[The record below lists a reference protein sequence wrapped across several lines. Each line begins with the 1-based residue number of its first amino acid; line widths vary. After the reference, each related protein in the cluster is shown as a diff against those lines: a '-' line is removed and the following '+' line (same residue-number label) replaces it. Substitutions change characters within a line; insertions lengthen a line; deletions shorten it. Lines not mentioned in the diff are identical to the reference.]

1 MFTEC
6 IILTFQV
13 HLSDD
18 EGMEIL
24 SKLLWDAAY
33 KQLEVPAPKA
43 KDAPRTPPPVPRTPP
58 RLLVKEE
65 VFAAPPSSPPSDP
78 YVWMEMVKGKK
89 RVQSEEQLCSPSKRR
104 VVRHQVDGCPI
115 VLKECFIPLNPV
127 LFSTSMLAAMDAVV
141 PAHLPSPDSPAVSQD
156 ATTPSVEPRVKRVAC
171 KRRLAMCQVKASPSV
186 EKAFPR
192 PTSANVVVGK
202 EDVDATPSAVTV
214 SSEPSSTTAVEE
226 VATEEGDATP
236 VFSEPSSTTAVEEVV
251 EEEVSRSGPPI
262 QCPSR
267 FIKSKVDANPPS
279 CRCAEKK
286 HVAVVS
292 GTNVKVAPTTE
303 DVSGTNVKVAPST
316 TDVSIACS
324 VVAALKHVI
333 APVCTWRARD
343 IDDICF
349 EGKKLA
355 SYVAQSNR
363 SSGFDNELCEF
374 IKQHSVFGRKCNV
387 AIGST
392 VYRGFHLDESV
403 LLEKLQEPLL
413 TDGMCLLNLHG
424 AVSAIIEHNGYFVVV
439 DCGTCDASGLASN
452 IGRSVAVCNT
462 TLRDL
467 VVHIQDLKRSL
478 GAEWCLISRL
488 SVEAD
493 SDIDSATLLTDV
505 VVDVT
510 VATAAVVEGGSSQNN
525 ASSVRGSFHQADPRF
540 QHAGVQCMAISL
552 VAVAKHSI
560 ESVFSWQA
568 DNLDKVVV
576 LGDNLYNTLRDSN
589 VTSEVSKLLSV
600 PDLPKH
606 SVIDGQTFDFEY
618 EDCVS
623 GFVDEL
629 TSDLI
634 KSGVMTSLR
643 SGLEKIFSKY
653 DTCFLTLG
661 GNTCAV
667 ISQGGRFAVV
677 DSHARSADGMVDGK
691 GKSVVVRFTCL
702 DDVFEHI
709 CKFATAFKRPKQ
721 FEIASVCVIPRC
733 PVPPIN
739 SLSSPKVLVE
749 SRGSQ
754 SGCGLPVQP
763 TVGCTSIKRKR
774 SSSGLSSKKSKNS
787 DCAAVDS
794 DVVFVADVV
803 SEGLQ
808 FNPLCGVVVDTL
820 CKQLNVESE
829 KVDLVSTEVGPLGA
843 PCLKE
848 KIVRDGNCFCRAV
861 SQAVCGTQKHHRKIR
876 LAVVKHLKANGGAL
890 RPEYSSMEEYLTMS
904 KMAYVGSWATEVEI
918 QAAADFFGVSI
929 FTYCDGC
936 WLEYSCKYKLLS
948 NQGIYLENCNG
959 NHYESVVCVQQPNMQ
974 CCYGYC
980 KVGGSRYNLRKQGV
994 VCADNL
1000 TSVASSICEAEVGI
1014 IEQNAQTM
1022 SKLSLSNYLVK
1033 KRNLQQRI
1041 KYQQNRQE
1049 FLEKMKM
1056 NYQAKDWYR
1065 EKLNEMSKAK
1075 YRNNKS
1081 HRDRVKEMSK
1091 TKYRNNKSHRDRVKE
1106 MSKAKYRN
1114 NKSHRDRVKEMSK
1127 TKYRNNKSHRDTVKE
1142 LSKTNYRK
1150 NKSHRDTVKETSKTK

>member
-1 MFTEC
+1 MPRGKGYRRSQAAKRRWAGERPFDVDLLPPGPEFVPRRGTGKRRRVKEWDRSVSGKQHKLVVPAHSPEKKFVLLVGDSHLRPFADGTVGLSKGNLSFGIMSTPGASACHLRAELIHAVLPRTPDAVCILAPGNNLTTSSTHEVAGEEFRELLLSACQRCANVFVVDFVPRLTVAPELQEHMSREFHSVAQKMGMFR
-6 IILTFQV
+6 V

-18 EGMEIL
+18 DGMEIL
-24 SKLLWDAAY
+24 SKVLWDAAY

-43 KDAPRTPPPVPRTPP
+43 KEAPRTPSPVPRTPP

-65 VFAAPPSSPPSDP
+65 VFAAPPSSPPPDP

-89 RVQSEEQLCSPSKRR
+89 RIQSEGQLCSPSKRR

-141 PAHLPSPDSPAVSQD
+141 PAQLPSPDSPAVPQD

-186 EKAFPR
+186 EEASPR
-192 PTSANVVVGK
+192 PTSANVVVG
-202 EDVDATPSAVTV
+202 EEEVDATPSAVTV

-236 VFSEPSSTTAVEEVV
+236 GAVGEVV
-251 EEEVSRSGPPI
+251 VEEVSRSGPPI
-262 QCPSR
+262 QPPSR
-267 FIKSKVDANPPS
+267 FIK
-279 CRCAEKK
+279 
-286 HVAVVS
+286 
-292 GTNVKVAPTTE
+292 
-303 DVSGTNVKVAPST
+303 
-316 TDVSIACS
+316 
-324 VVAALKHVI
+324 
-333 APVCTWRARD
+333 
-343 IDDICF
+343 
-349 EGKKLA
+349 
-355 SYVAQSNR
+355 
-363 SSGFDNELCEF
+363 
-374 IKQHSVFGRKCNV
+374 
-387 AIGST
+387 
-392 VYRGFHLDESV
+392 
-403 LLEKLQEPLL
+403 
-413 TDGMCLLNLHG
+413 M
-424 AVSAIIEHNGYFVVV
+424 
-439 DCGTCDASGLASN
+439 
-452 IGRSVAVCNT
+452 
-462 TLRDL
+462 
-467 VVHIQDLKRSL
+467 HIQDLKRSL

-488 SVEAD
+488 SVKAD

-505 VVDVT
+505 AVDGT
-510 VATAAVVEGGSSQNN
+510 VATAAVVEGGSPQSS
-525 ASSVRGSFHQADPRF
+525 ASSVRGSFHQADSRF

-568 DNLDKVVV
+568 GNLDKVVV

-600 PDLPKH
+600 PDLPKQA
-606 SVIDGQTFDFEY
+606 VIDGQTFDFQY

-623 GFVDEL
+623 GFVNEV

-634 KSGVMTSLR
+634 KAGVTTSLR
-643 SGLEKIFSKY
+643 SGLEKMFSKY

-677 DSHARSADGMVDGK
+677 DSHARSADGMVDGE

-702 DDVFEHI
+702 DDVFEHM

-721 FEIASVCVIPRC
+721 FEIASVCVIPRR
-733 PVPPIN
+733 PVPPVN
-739 SLSSPKVLVE
+739 SFSSPKVLVE

-774 SSSGLSSKKSKNS
+774 SSGGFSSKKAKNS
-787 DCAAVDS
+787 DYAAVDS

-829 KVDLVSTEVGPLGA
+829 KEDLVSTEVGLLGA

-848 KIVRDGNCFCRAV
+848 KIVGDGNCFFRAV

-890 RPEYSSMEEYLTMS
+890 RPEYSSMGEYLTMS

-929 FTYCDGC
+929 FTYCDGR
-936 WLEYSCKYKLLS
+936 WLEYSCKSKLLS

-1014 IEQNAQTM
+1014 VEQNAQ
-1022 SKLSLSNYLVK
+1022 SIRKLSLSNYLVK
-1033 KRNLQQRI
+1033 KNNLQRRI

-1056 NYQAKDWYR
+1056 NYQGENGYK

-1075 YRNNKS
+1075 
-1081 HRDRVKEMSK
+1081 
-1091 TKYRNNKSHRDRVKE
+1091 
-1106 MSKAKYRN
+1106 
-1114 NKSHRDRVKEMSK
+1114 
-1127 TKYRNNKSHRDTVKE
+1127 
-1142 LSKTNYRK
+1142 YRK
-1150 NKSHRDTVKETSKTK
+1150 NKSHRDTVKEMSKTKYRKNKSHRDTVKEMSKTKYRKNKSHRDTVRK